1 MQATRIS
8 AVDPVC
14 GMSADPTDAR
24 KRQHEGKSFYFCS
37 DGCVRK
43 FEVDPTKYVS
53 GTAVA
58 AGSSKARLPVAS
70 AVPLTAAHSCCHDAS
85 NSKVKAPAANA
96 DRLTE
101 GAIYTCPMHPEI
113 EQVGPGDCPICG
125 MDLEPKFA
133 NAGDQD
139 ENGQYADMQRRF
151 WIGVVL
157 SVPLLALTM
166 GPMIGIPVHQ
176 WLANQTMGWLQL
188 ALATPV
194 VFWCGWPLLVRG
206 AKSFRTMNLNMFSL
220 IAVGSIAAY
229 LFSLFVVLLP
239 NAIPK
244 AFFEDGMPPLYF
256 EAAAVIITLVLLGQV
271 LELRARQQTG
281 GAIRELMQ
289 LAPDVAHRIN
299 DDDETDVSLDEV
311 KKGDRLRVRP
321 GEKIPV
327 DGQVLSGS
335 SSVDESMLTGEPNPV
350 KKSEGDDITG
360 GTLNQTGA
368 LVIEAVGVG
377 GDTVLSRIVQMVADA
392 QRSRAPIQKLA
403 DTVAR
408 YFVPAVIACS
418 ILAFAGWTMFGPEPR
433 LAHAFVAAVAVLII
447 ACPCAL
453 GLATPMSVMVGVGRG
468 AKEGVLIKNAEV
480 LETMEKVDTIVVDK
494 TGTLTQGR
502 PEVTAIETHGDW
514 KEADIIRLAAAVE
527 SQSEHPLA
535 QAVVRRAKKDDL
547 KFATATN
554 FNSITGGGVRATV
567 SRKALAAGSV
577 SGMALAT
584 DSSLG
589 NDADEESAASA
600 VPLADDHKVLI
611 GKSQLLIDEH
621 VSNLD
626 AGLKQAGKH
635 QAEGATVIFIA
646 IDGQLAAI
654 MAVSDPIKESTP
666 AALRTLHELG
676 LKVVML
682 TGDAEPTARAVAAKL
697 GIDEFHAGVS
707 PADKHAFIK
716 KLKAEGKIVA
726 MAGDGINDAPA
737 LAEANVGIA
746 MGTGTGVAIESAGVT
761 LVGGDLRGVA
771 SAANLSRKTMRNI
784 RQNLFF
790 AFVYNALG
798 IPVAAGL
805 LYPFFGILLSPM
817 IAAAAM
823 SLSSVSVIANAL
835 RLRSADLR

>member
-1 MQATRIS
+1 MQTTQIS

-14 GMSADPTDAR
+14 GMSVNPNNGR
-24 KRQHEGKSFYFCS
+24 KRQHDGKTYYFCS
-37 DGCVRK
+37 EGCARK
-43 FEVDPTKYVS
+43 FEADPAKYMN
-53 GTAVA
+53 GKALAT
-58 AGSSKARLPVAS
+58 GSSAE
-70 AVPLTAAHSCCHDAS
+70 HSCCHGAD
-85 NSKVKAPAANA
+85 KAKTKETSANA
-96 DRLTE
+96 PRLPDD
-101 GAIYTCPMHPEI
+101 AIYTCPMHPEV

-133 NAGDQD
+133 SVDD
-139 ENGQYADMQRRF
+139 REDDSQYTDMKRRF

-166 GPMIGIPVHQ
+166 GPMIGIPIHH
-176 WLANQTMGWLQL
+176 WLANRAMGWLQL

-206 AKSFRTMNLNMFSL
+206 AKSFRTLNLNMFSL
-220 IAVGSIAAY
+220 IAVGTIAAY

-239 NAIPK
+239 NVIPK
-244 AFFEDGMPPLYF
+244 AFFENGMPPLYF

-289 LAPDVAHRIN
+289 LAPDIAHRIT
-299 DDDETDVSLDEV
+299 DDREQDVSLDAV
-311 KKGDRLRVRP
+311 NKGDRLRVRP

-327 DGQVLSGS
+327 DGKVVSGS

-350 KKSEGDDITG
+350 KKSDGDDVTG

-368 LVIEAVGVG
+368 LVMEAVGVG
-377 GDTVLSRIVQMVADA
+377 GDTVLSRIVQMVAEA

-418 ILAFAGWTMFGPEPR
+418 ILAFAGWAIFGPEPR

-468 AKEGVLIKNAEV
+468 AKEGVLIKNAEM
-480 LETMEKVDTIVVDK
+480 LEIMEKVDTIVVDK

-502 PEVTAIETHGDW
+502 PEVTAIETFGDW
-514 KEADIIRLAAAVE
+514 KEVDVLRIAASVE

-535 QAVVRRAKKDDL
+535 QAFVRRAKKDEL
-547 KFATATN
+547 KIAPATD
-554 FNSITGGGVRATV
+554 FDSITGGGVRAKV
-567 SRKALAAGSV
+567 EDR
-577 SGMALAT
+577 
-584 DSSLG
+584 
-589 NDADEESAASA
+589 N
-600 VPLADDHKVLI
+600 VLI
-611 GKSQLLIDEH
+611 GKGQLLTDEN
-621 VSNLD
+621 VSNVE
-626 AGLKQAGKH
+626 AGLKQARKL
-635 QAEGATVIFIA
+635 QSEGATVVFIA

-666 AALRTLHELG
+666 AALKTLHELG

-682 TGDAEPTARAVAAKL
+682 TGDAEPTAKAVATKL

-707 PADKHAFIK
+707 PADKHTFIK
-716 KLKAEGKIVA
+716 KLKGDGKIVA

-761 LVGGDLRGVA
+761 LIGGDLRGVA
-771 SAANLSRKTMRNI
+771 AAANLSRKTMRNI

-835 RLRSADLR
+835 RLRSADLT